1 MSLNINVYNAFLTRR
16 FAPRL
21 FSQLDKAKVAV
32 GNLAEQRQV
41 VAAERRALVKL
52 REDIEEQSDDP
63 NIGILAALTSKVADT
78 EAHLMTL
85 TEKLTTEE
93 AKVSAAKEEAAK
105 ITAETEKVRHA
116 TMEEVA
122 EMKAQA
128 AKVYE
133 ASVEKAEESR
143 NESNKLLH
151 DAKEEIIKAEEEAEE
166 IRAEAQ
172 KVRGCGITS
181 CIHIESF
188 ILTRRFAPRL
198 RSALAR
204 FSRGG

>member
-1 MSLNINVYNAFLTRR
+1 MSLNINIYNTFLTRH

-93 AKVSAAKEEAAK
+93 AKVVSAAKEEAAK
-105 ITAETEKVRHA
+105 ITSETEKVRHA
-116 TMEEVA
+116 TMEEVT

-172 KVRGCGITS
+172 KVRGCVIAS
-181 CIHIESF
+181 VYI
-188 ILTRRFAPRL
+188 
-198 RSALAR
+198 
-204 FSRGG
+204 

>member
-1 MSLNINVYNAFLTRR
+1 M
-16 FAPRL
+16 
-21 FSQLDKAKVAV
+21 
-32 GNLAEQRQV
+32 
-41 VAAERRALVKL
+41 KL
-52 REDIEEQSDDP
+52 REDIDEQSDDP

-116 TMEEVA
+116 TMEEVT

-151 DAKEEIIKAEEEAEE
+151 DAKEAIIKAEEEAEE

-172 KVRGCGITS
+172 KVRGCVIAS
-181 CIHIESF
+181 CIHIRVIYSNSS
-188 ILTRRFAPRL
+188 IRSSASLSTRTLFARRLSSIGRKLHPTAPPSRPRQKHTL
-198 RSALAR
+198 RRPRPLAR
-204 FSRGG
+204 PLKGRREK